1 MDGKRDGRGNRN
13 SCLSPYY
20 FPVKQEGIAGVPVEV
35 RDKLSEIIELSKLNG
50 LFVVPVGELEKWIDL
65 GTSQKNKW
73 IIPALEILFEDKCPV
88 ALRTFIANVIERLK
102 TS

>member
-1 MDGKRDGRGNRN
+1 M
-13 SCLSPYY
+13 
-20 FPVKQEGIAGVPVEV
+20 KQEGIAGVPVEV